1 MGSRI
6 GVGFTSTALP
16 TYPIKEPFKR
26 SQIKGR
32 HGGSSVWFLVGGGM
46 DYGDYYW
53 GKLSTRQT
61 SPIGT
66 IVAPFGAA
74 YLESDKVIPKTTYY
88 GAYGQGCFRG
98 LGHACIRLQFGLWN
112 VGCRVERSFRSQGLG
127 FRLWFEFSVGGWS
140 LL

>member
-74 YLESDKVIPKTTYY
+74 YLESDKVIPKRPTMGPT
-88 GAYGQGCFRG
+88 GKAVLEGWGMLVLGFSLGCGMWGVEWRG
-98 LGHACIRLQFGLWN
+98 LLDRRA
-112 VGCRVERSFRSQGLG
+112 
-127 FRLWFEFSVGGWS
+127 
-140 LL
+140 